1 MLLEVRLN
9 LDVPSSV
16 VLPDGTTAVVKAL
29 AASVVDGR
37 LEQIVYTVE
46 KKSGAWSE
54 VASEDVRRGG
64 QARIKAAAAS
74 SRPEPQADL

>member
-16 VLPDGTTAVVKAL
+16 ILPDGTTAAVKAL

-46 KKSGAWSE
+46 KKSGAWFD
-54 VASEDVRRGG
+54 VASEDVQRGHPD
-64 QARIKAAAAS
+64 QS
-74 SRPEPQADL
+74 SSGEQRTGATGNL